1 MSNKL
6 KVGVGIAKAGYGA
19 VRDVVKKII
28 KPKSSPVINSVK
40 PGKNLKKKRDVQD
53 SVVKTKD
60 KVMESLDTK
69 GKLGVRTK
77 VKLSDT
83 NKAVAK
89 IVDKK

>member
-1 MSNKL
+1 MVAKAIF
-6 KVGVGIAKAGYGA
+6 GIAKRGFGLLG
-19 VRDVVKKII
+19 RKS
-28 KPKSSPVINSVK
+28 KSSPVINSVK

-69 GKLGVRTK
+69 GKLSVRTK

-83 NKAVAK
+83 NKRIAD

>member
-1 MSNKL
+1 MVRAIGSIF
-6 KVGVGIAKAGYGA
+6 GIAKRGFGLLG
-19 VRDVVKKII
+19 RKS
-28 KPKSSPVINSVK
+28 KSSPVINSVK

-60 KVMESLDTK
+60 KIMKSLDTK
-69 GKLGVRTK
+69 GKLDVRTK

-83 NKAVAK
+83 NKAVSK

>member
-1 MSNKL
+1 MVAKTIF
-6 KVGVGIAKAGYGA
+6 GIAKRGFGLLG
-19 VRDVVKKII
+19 RKS
-28 KPKSSPVINSVK
+28 KSSPVINSVK

-60 KVMESLDTK
+60 KVMKSLDTE
-69 GKLGVRTK
+69 GKLNVRTK

-83 NKAVAK
+83 NKKIAD

>member
-1 MSNKL
+1 M
-6 KVGVGIAKAGYGA
+6 VARAIFGIAKRGFGLLG
-19 VRDVVKKII
+19 RKS
-28 KPKSSPVINSVK
+28 KSSPVIKSVK
-40 PGKNLKKKRDVQD
+40 VGKNLKKKRDVQD

-69 GKLGVRTK
+69 GKLSVRTK

-83 NKAVAK
+83 NKAVSK

>member
-1 MSNKL
+1 MSIFGL
-6 KVGVGIAKAGYGA
+6 ALRGYGML
-19 VRDVVKKII
+19 KKGKKAYDTI
-28 KPKSSPVINSVK
+28 KSVK
-40 PGKNLKKKRDVQD
+40 VGKNLAKKRKVQD

-69 GKLGVRTK
+69 GKLNVRTK

-83 NKAVAK
+83 NKAISK

>member
-1 MSNKL
+1 M
-6 KVGVGIAKAGYGA
+6 VARAIFGIAKRGFGLLG
-19 VRDVVKKII
+19 RKS
-28 KPKSSPVINSVK
+28 KSSPVINSVK

-69 GKLGVRTK
+69 GKLDVRTK

-83 NKAVAK
+83 NKAVSK

>member
-1 MSNKL
+1 M
-6 KVGVGIAKAGYGA
+6 GIFGIAKKGFGMLGKLG
-19 VRDVVKKII
+19 KKT
-28 KPKSSPVINSVK
+28 SPTISSVK

-53 SVVKTKD
+53 SVVRTKD

>member
-1 MSNKL
+1 MTARAVASIF
-6 KVGVGIAKAGYGA
+6 GIAKRGFGLLG
-19 VRDVVKKII
+19 RSKKVS
-28 KPKSSPVINSVK
+28 KTINSVK
-40 PGKNLKKKRDVQD
+40 VGKNLKKKRDVQD

-69 GKLGVRTK
+69 GKLDVRTK

>member
-1 MSNKL
+1 M
-6 KVGVGIAKAGYGA
+6 VARAIFGIAKKGFGLLG
-19 VRDVVKKII
+19 RKS
-28 KPKSSPVINSVK
+28 KSSPVINSVK

-69 GKLGVRTK
+69 GKLNVRTK

-83 NKAVAK
+83 NKAVSK

>member
-1 MSNKL
+1 MVAKTIF
-6 KVGVGIAKAGYGA
+6 GIAKRGFGLLG
-19 VRDVVKKII
+19 RKS
-28 KPKSSPVINSVK
+28 KSSPVINSVK

-69 GKLGVRTK
+69 GKLSVRTK

-83 NKAVAK
+83 NKAVSK